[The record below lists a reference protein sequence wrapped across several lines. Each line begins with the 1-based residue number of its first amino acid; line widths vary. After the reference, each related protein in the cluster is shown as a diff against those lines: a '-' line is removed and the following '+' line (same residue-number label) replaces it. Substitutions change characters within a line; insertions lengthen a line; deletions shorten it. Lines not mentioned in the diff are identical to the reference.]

1 MNMMNEKK
9 ADGMTDRL
17 ICLAAIPCRVTNAG
31 NIQQMMR
38 SNDRIYTQK
47 IIKTCAFALD
57 LAVNR

>member
-38 SNDRIYTQK
+38 SNDRYTHK
-47 IIKTCAFALD
+47 KSSKHVLLHWI
-57 LAVNR
+57 